1 MKGGYR
7 VTNHAGPPWSFFV
20 LARVNKFHV
29 VLGQL
34 NIASMNFFFF
44 SSFFV
49 LNQKFMVPITYG
61 TPYKPASSALKF
73 MVPITFGTPYKPAPA
88 LYHLSQALRN
98 FGAQL
103 GYLMWSSWCDQMSE
117 YSKCIKK
124 GVNPI
129 DGPPSQTLTS
139 FFLMYCL
146 RTEEYGRCLE
156 KCNCSL
162 KGSPSMLYQH
172 FIAFLTF

>member
-49 LNQKFMVPITYG
+49 LYQ
-61 TPYKPASSALKF
+61 KF

>member
-1 MKGGYR
+1 MILR
-7 VTNHAGPPWSFFV
+7 
-20 LARVNKFHV
+20 
-29 VLGQL
+29 QL
-34 NIASMNFFFF
+34 NIASAKFFFSS

-73 MVPITFGTPYKPAPA
+73 MVSITFGTPYKPAPA

-129 DGPPSQTLTS
+129 DEPPSQTLTS

-156 KCNCSL
+156 KCNCCLSI
-162 KGSPSMLYQH
+162 H
-172 FIAFLTF
+172 A